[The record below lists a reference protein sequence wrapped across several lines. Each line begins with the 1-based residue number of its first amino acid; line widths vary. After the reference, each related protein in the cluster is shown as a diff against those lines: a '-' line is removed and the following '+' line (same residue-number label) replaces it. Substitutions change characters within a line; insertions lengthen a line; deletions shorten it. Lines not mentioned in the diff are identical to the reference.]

1 MAIVHTDELKTLEI
15 NCNLFRPMVE
25 PCRLMVAGSGAATYV
40 KSISMG
46 LIKRPRDES
55 NGIIEPNS

>member
-15 NCNLFRPMVE
+15 NCNLF
-25 PCRLMVAGSGAATYV
+25 RLMVAGSGAATYV